1 MHHSLHSP
9 NHPDTLDRLAR
20 RRAGAKLGWL
30 LHAGVYLT
38 VQLALAGL
46 ALMQGR
52 TWTPYP
58 ALGWGLGLLLHGAV
72 VWLALPGAHWRE
84 ALVAHER
91 AALARERSGHND
103 SAPQ

>member
-1 MHHSLHSP
+1 MAV
-9 NHPDTLDRLAR
+9 T
-20 RRAGAKLGWL
+20 AGMNATPVSEM
-30 LHAGVYLT
+30 A
-38 VQLALAGL
+38 L
-46 ALMQGR
+46 ALMLGR

-84 ALVAHER
+84 ALVARER

-103 SAPQ
+103 STPQ